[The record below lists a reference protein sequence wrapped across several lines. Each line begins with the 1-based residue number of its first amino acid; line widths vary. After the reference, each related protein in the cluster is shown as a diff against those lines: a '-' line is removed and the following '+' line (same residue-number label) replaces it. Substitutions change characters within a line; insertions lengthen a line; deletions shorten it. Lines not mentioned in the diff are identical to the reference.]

1 MARIIDLGLKK
12 PDDPI
17 FTEGIGIVSIRK
29 PAPSA
34 WPRLN
39 SPKLESAKENPTTAQ
54 PEVSENQTQKET
66 PHEPS
71 T

>member
-29 PAPSA
+29 PAPSVG
-34 WPRLN
+34 PRLN
-39 SPKLESAKENPTTAQ
+39 SPELESTKENPADAKR
-54 PEVSENQTQKET
+54 PKPKEK
-66 PHEPS
+66 S